1 MKKSITKFFKNML
14 YDTIIYIILF
24 ILIGF
29 ILNQLGYTY
38 LRWFI
43 YINMFI
49 ILVGIITGT
58 IQTIS
63 KREKK
68 SKLIIKAMAV
78 TIELFILL
86 SIDLGYILFQDY
98 EEIVYKDNKKMV
110 KETHSFL
117 TSNWINYYDY
127 KNIFIRRKQ
136 VRIHESHNNYIGD
149 YMGTIYYDGK
159 GNIVP

>member
-1 MKKSITKFFKNML
+1 MKNLKKSITKFFKNML

-58 IQTIS
+58 IQIIS
-63 KREKK
+63 KREKR
-68 SKLIIKAMAV
+68 A
-78 TIELFILL
+78 
-86 SIDLGYILFQDY
+86 
-98 EEIVYKDNKKMV
+98 N
-110 KETHSFL
+110 
-117 TSNWINYYDY
+117 
-127 KNIFIRRKQ
+127 
-136 VRIHESHNNYIGD
+136 
-149 YMGTIYYDGK
+149 
-159 GNIVP
+159 

>member
-1 MKKSITKFFKNML
+1 
-14 YDTIIYIILF
+14 
-24 ILIGF
+24 
-29 ILNQLGYTY
+29 
-38 LRWFI
+38 
-43 YINMFI
+43 MFI

-149 YMGTIYYDGK
+149 YMGTIYYDDK